1 MPASD
6 KRIKILRVI
15 ARLNMG
21 GPALHVAY
29 LTEGLRKRGYDTTLV
44 AGSLARGEDSMA
56 FVADARGVEVVRIDE
71 LGREISPLRDLMAT
85 IRLARL
91 IRKERPQ
98 ILHTH
103 TAKAGTV
110 GRVAA
115 RLAGSRRPPIV
126 VHTFHGHVLRGYFG
140 PVRTLLF
147 RLLERWLAAGTTA
160 LVAVSPQVRDDLV
173 ALGVAPRERFVV
185 IRLGI
190 ELDERVAPEQNGRAE
205 SRRYLGIPGDRFAV
219 GWIGRMTAVKRTD
232 DVLIAF
238 KGLRD
243 SGVDAVLCMVG
254 DGPDRV
260 QLEQRAHE
268 LGVARDTVFLGYQE
282 DVAPFYAAFDALVLP
297 SGNEGTPVTV
307 IEALAAERPV
317 VATRVGGVPDVV
329 RDGEDGF
336 LVEAGATDDLADRL
350 GRLARD
356 PALRARMGR
365 RAASAC
371 CRAMRSSGS
380 STTSTSSTGRCSVR
394 QAGEDAEGRLLLPGC
409 GQEAGLPSD
418 REIRVVAEH
427 EPEHQVDARVLA
439 SDRERLAQ
447 IARLLRPRDAE
458 EAVGG
463 IRLPAVLGDPDALL
477 APELVHGGDERVDV
491 SELHRSA
498 AGTRRGRLARPAV
511 VRVVRLGVEVP
522 QAVGMHGGEKH
533 ERRDRRAHLGGVVV
547 ATRRRHSAGD
557 TIAADACRVDTRV
570 DRLADLRVVD
580 RALDHP
586 LASHVLVLRLEED
599 RVVRLVPGRPELHGR
614 EPGADSSP
622 STCRCTASQR

>member
-1 MPASD
+1 LPASEQ
-6 KRIKILRVI
+6 RVKILRVI

-29 LTEGLRKRGYDTTLV
+29 LTEGLGKRGYDTTLV

-56 FVADARGVEVVRIDE
+56 FVADAHGVEIVQIEE

-85 IRLARL
+85 IRLAKL

-115 RLAGSRRPPIV
+115 RLAGSGRPPIV

-140 PVRTLLF
+140 PVRSLFF
-147 RLLERWLAAGTTA
+147 RLLERWLALGTTA

-190 ELDERVAPEQNGRAE
+190 ELDERVVPEANGRAE

-232 DVLIAF
+232 DVLISF
-238 KGLRD
+238 KSLRD

-260 QLEQRAHE
+260 LLEQRAHE

-356 PALRARMGR
+356 PALRARMGKK
-365 RAASAC
+365 
-371 CRAMRSSGS
+371 
-380 STTSTSSTGRCSVR
+380 GR
-394 QAGEDAEGRLLLPGC
+394 E
-409 GQEAGLPSD
+409 
-418 REIRVVAEH
+418 
-427 EPEHQVDARVLA
+427 RVL
-439 SDRERLAQ
+439 
-447 IARLLRPRDAE
+447 PRYA
-458 EAVGG
+458 
-463 IRLPAVLGDPDALL
+463 
-477 APELVHGGDERVDV
+477 
-491 SELHRSA
+491 
-498 AGTRRGRLARPAV
+498 
-511 VRVVRLGVEVP
+511 
-522 QAVGMHGGEKH
+522 
-533 ERRDRRAHLGGVVV
+533 
-547 ATRRRHSAGD
+547 
-557 TIAADACRVDTRV
+557 V
-570 DRLADLRVVD
+570 DRLVD
-580 RALDHP
+580 DIDELYRSLLDIGSRGKGP
-586 LASHVLVLRLEED
+586 R
-599 RVVRLVPGRPELHGR
+599 
-614 EPGADSSP
+614 
-622 STCRCTASQR
+622 

>member
-1 MPASD
+1 LPESD

-29 LTEGLRKRGYDTTLV
+29 LTEGLTKRGYDTTLV

-56 FVADARGVEVVRIDE
+56 FVADARGVEVIRIDE

-115 RLAGSRRPPIV
+115 RLAGSRKPPIV

-160 LVAVSPQVRDDLV
+160 LIAVSPQVRDDLV
-173 ALGVAPRERFVV
+173 SLGVAPRERFVV

-190 ELDERVAPEQNGRAE
+190 ELDERVAPEENGRGE

-238 KGLRD
+238 KSLRD

-254 DGPDRV
+254 DGPDRLP
-260 QLEQRAHE
+260 LEQRAHE

-282 DVAPFYAAFDALVLP
+282 DVAPFYAAFDVLVLP

-317 VATRVGGVPDVV
+317 VATRVGGVPDIV

-336 LVEAGATDDLADRL
+336 LVEAGATEDLADRL

-356 PALRARMGR
+356 PALRARMGKK
-365 RAASAC
+365 
-371 CRAMRSSGS
+371 
-380 STTSTSSTGRCSVR
+380 GR
-394 QAGEDAEGRLLLPGC
+394 E
-409 GQEAGLPSD
+409 
-418 REIRVVAEH
+418 
-427 EPEHQVDARVLA
+427 RVLPRYA
-439 SDRERLAQ
+439 VKRLVDDVDELY
-447 IARLLRPRDAE
+447 RSLL
-458 EAVGG
+458 
-463 IRLPAVLGDPDALL
+463 
-477 APELVHGGDERVDV
+477 
-491 SELHRSA
+491 SA
-498 AGTRRGRLARPAV
+498 AGV
-511 VRVVRLGVEVP
+511 
-522 QAVGMHGGEKH
+522 
-533 ERRDRRAHLGGVVV
+533 
-547 ATRRRHSAGD
+547 RRR
-557 TIAADACRVDTRV
+557 
-570 DRLADLRVVD
+570 
-580 RALDHP
+580 
-586 LASHVLVLRLEED
+586 
-599 RVVRLVPGRPELHGR
+599 
-614 EPGADSSP
+614 
-622 STCRCTASQR
+622 